1 MKHCIQS
8 KDFDISLL
16 NDKDLCFFS
25 TSLSLEDIYS
35 IISNILA
42 YEQSTQKNIHFFLK
56 DLPKNIRRDLL
67 ECFLS
72 NYSITNFQILINI
85 VNLIKNYNQFAPDFF
100 DSEFIFIN
108 SLEEFLDFK
117 VELKKHL
124 DDYMLELSKWY
135 VSLFKSLHK
144 IETNYLDDVK
154 EMPKSFYTIILNF
167 DFYTL
172 SAILDK
178 SLDFKLSDCYLV
190 ENAYT
195 IISTL
200 VNKQQNMSTLLSHIL
215 TKC

>member
-1 MKHCIQS
+1 MRNEILYLIIIMYNINIMKHCIQS

-16 NDKDLCFFS
+16 NDKDLCCFS
-25 TSLSLEDIYS
+25 TSLSLEDICS

-72 NYSITNFQILINI
+72 NHSITNFQILINI

-117 VELKKHL
+117 VELKKYL

-144 IETNYLDDVK
+144 IE
-154 EMPKSFYTIILNF
+154 
-167 DFYTL
+167 
-172 SAILDK
+172 
-178 SLDFKLSDCYLV
+178 
-190 ENAYT
+190 
-195 IISTL
+195 
-200 VNKQQNMSTLLSHIL
+200 
-215 TKC
+215 